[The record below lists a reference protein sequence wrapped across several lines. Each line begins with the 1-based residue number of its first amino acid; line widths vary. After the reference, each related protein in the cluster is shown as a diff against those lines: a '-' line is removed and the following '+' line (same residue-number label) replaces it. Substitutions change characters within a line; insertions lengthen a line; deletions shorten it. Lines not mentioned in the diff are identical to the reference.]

1 MFFGSIV
8 NKLGASVRRALSQYA
23 VGANEPELALNFID
37 NEYITNNSTST
48 FASAITHVRNGNA
61 TMTDGYGPELVV
73 NGDFLSNIDDW
84 SVSNGTA
91 SWVGGQLLLNETGS
105 DGVTA
110 RAYQTITTVVGTT
123 YWVTARVGDVS
134 TGTGIVAASDSTSI
148 GGKPQQNSSGNATV
162 SFAFVAEATTTYIVL
177 AVSGTTA
184 RTVYFDNVSVREMP
198 VIKWAPHNL
207 LTYSEQFDN
216 AAWSKT
222 RCTITSN
229 QAVAP
234 DGSLTAD
241 LMTAT
246 DADARLQGNI
256 TNTSFFVTQSIW
268 VKSATGSNVS
278 GQIDFAGLDVLAF
291 TANNEWQQVST
302 TSTNLS
308 FSDLC
313 RVRITNSGD
322 SLYVWGAHLYR
333 SDLGGMVDNP
343 DQPPSRSSY
352 VPTEATEVQLPRIGH
367 HVYNGSAWVNE
378 GVLAESESRT
388 NEFTYSND
396 FTNAAWVTI
405 NAASM
410 TLDAVGPDGVD
421 NSAATL
427 VDDNSGGTGTVL
439 IQENVTVST
448 STAYTFSVY
457 AKKDQANGV
466 MLYHA
471 NFTTPANNG
480 WIFNLEDGTITEY
493 LATPASTATI
503 EDVGNGWYRCAVTF
517 TTDASDTAGDCRI
530 YVADG
535 SNIAPDLDGT
545 SSVLIYGAQFEEGS
559 TPSSLIPT
567 SGSTVTRA
575 AETFTIPSA
584 NLPWPTPQYIGSE
597 IVDNGGFDS
606 ASDWTISSADAAS
619 EISGGQAYIESGGSN
634 AALSQT
640 IPTVSGKV
648 YELSFDLVAEVGA
661 SQQGLAYVRQNNTD
675 IVPVNTLNVG
685 IHNLVFVAEAN
696 DVVLKF
702 MTYGND
708 GQSFTL
714 DDVSVREINP
724 LSVSIGME
732 GRMTYADTGALEAVN
747 WRWHIDGS
755 NTLGAYIYTTGAE
768 TGELN
773 VFHVANGVTD
783 QVISSASYYAPDI
796 LVPYNIT
803 SRHGSTFVN
812 AALEGVALTANTTPT
827 ALPDLSSTDLSLAY
841 DYMGTISEF
850 RVWDK
855 DLGDDGIVEATN
867 PSLEPSLSLEF
878 SGLGTNS
885 FTVSDW
891 SE

>member
-322 SLYVWGAHLYR
+322 SLYIWGAHLYR

-343 DQPPSRSSY
+343 DQPLSRASY
-352 VPTEATEVQLPRIGH
+352 VPTTSSAKYLPRIGH

-388 NEFTYSND
+388 NLIVQSNAFTSSPWIQSNSS
-396 FTNAAWVTI
+396 I
-405 NAASM
+405 LASSVI
-410 TLDAVGPDGVD
+410 TPDGTDDSFKLND
-421 NSAATL
+421 NTVNDEHSQYTNYTYTTGLVYTL
-427 VDDNSGGTGTVL
+427 S
-439 IQENVTVST
+439 I
-448 STAYTFSVY
+448 F
-457 AKKDQANGV
+457 AKKEELDFLTLGT
-466 MLYHA
+466 L
-471 NFTTPANNG
+471 NNASQLS
-480 WIFNLEDGTITEY
+480 IFNLDTGVVDTI
-493 LATPASTATI
+493 ASDHDTATI
-503 EDVGNGWYRCAVTF
+503 EDVGNGWFRCSTTF
-517 TTDASDTAGDCRI
+517 TKSASINNYAIFGVSNASGTVNYAGDGSSGI
-530 YVADG
+530 YV
-535 SNIAPDLDGT
+535 
-545 SSVLIYGAQFEEGS
+545 YGAMLEQAA
-559 TPSSLIPT
+559 TPSSYIPT

-732 GRMTYADTGALEAVN
+732 GRMTYADIDAYSTVEFWQWRAASTDILKATVTTNSTFEGRIILLHEADNAYQQV
-747 WRWHIDGS
+747 DSAGS
-755 NTLGAYIYTTGAE
+755 D
-768 TGELN
+768 
-773 VFHVANGVTD
+773 VF
-783 QVISSASYYAPDI
+783 SPDV
-796 LVPYNIT
+796 LVPYNIA
-803 SRHGSTFVN
+803 SRHLSNEANLALDGSDYTS
-812 AALEGVALTANTTPT
+812 NTSIV
-827 ALPDLSSTDLSLAY
+827 ALPDLSSTDLDLAET
-841 DYMGTISEF
+841 YMGTVSSF
-850 RVWDK
+850 RVWDR
-855 DLGDDGIVEATN
+855 DIGNDGLVEATN
-867 PSLEPSLSLEF
+867 PSLEPSLSLTFE
-878 SGLGTNS
+878 GTGTNS
-885 FTVSDW
+885 FVVNNW